1 MVLCWKNL
9 GWDCVRVPSPG
20 RPVAPVFKILLCPV
34 IFVAA
39 YHSLG
44 PADAY
49 RVAMYIFGAYNFRVA
64 VAMSTNFPAF
74 STRVAFIHQ
83 TLERS
88 CAVHAG
94 STHILN

>member
-39 YHSLG
+39 YHSSG

-49 RVAMYIFGAYNFRVA
+49 RVAMYI
-64 VAMSTNFPAF
+64 
-74 STRVAFIHQ
+74 
-83 TLERS
+83 
-88 CAVHAG
+88 
-94 STHILN
+94 